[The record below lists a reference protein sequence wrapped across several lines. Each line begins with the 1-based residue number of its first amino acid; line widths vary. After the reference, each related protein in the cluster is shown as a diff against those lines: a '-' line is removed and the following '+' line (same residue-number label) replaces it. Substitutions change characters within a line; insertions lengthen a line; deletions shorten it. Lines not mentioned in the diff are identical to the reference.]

1 MRRGCSCCEEECKVK
16 NKTENEIDNE
26 EEKKLGHIINILGI
40 IMFVLAFYLEKN
52 NYGFIVYLYTLSY
65 LFVGYDIFINS
76 IKRIF
81 KRDMFNENFLMSI
94 AVVGT
99 LLINEYT
106 EGIAVLIL
114 YKIGE
119 LLQDLAVDKSK
130 EKIEKAINIRAEYA
144 NLKVEDDIK
153 KVDPSILKIDDIIV
167 IKNGEKVPVDGVI
180 IEGETEFDTSTL
192 TGESIP
198 KILKIEDKALSGYVN
213 LGNVISVKVTNNYEN
228 STASKIIEMIQTA
241 SSKKSKT
248 EKFITRFSKI
258 YTPVVTF
265 MALFILLAFPH
276 LINITFDDAL
286 SRALTFL
293 VVSCPC
299 ALIISVPLGFFVGIG
314 ASSKKGII
322 VKGSNYL
329 DILTDVKTVV
339 FDKTGTITSGTFN
352 VKNMESISEL
362 NESEILEYVAI
373 CENYSNHYIAK
384 SILNYYGKSIDNTR
398 IIYHEEIA
406 GKGIK
411 AIVDDKE
418 ILVGNASFMLENNI
432 DLVQDID
439 EITNTIIYLAI
450 NNECKGRIILS
461 DEIKKD
467 AFSLADKLR
476 ENGVQKIVML
486 TGDNNISR
494 EILDNLGIDEIYK
507 DLLPEDKVKILKNLK
522 ADLNKNEKIAF
533 VGDGINDGPVIATS
547 DVGISMGNGS
557 DIAITTSDI
566 VLMTDEPSKVV
577 EAIKIAKNT
586 KKIVIQN
593 ISFALFVKIIFLIL
607 SGIGILPM
615 WFAVFADVGVSMI
628 AIVNSMR
635 IFKSV
640 K

>member
-1 MRRGCSCCEEECKVK
+1 MRRGCSCCEKECKIK
-16 NKTENEIDNE
+16 EEIDNNE
-26 EEKKLGHIINILGI
+26 EEKLGRIINILGI

-52 NYGFIVYLYTLSY
+52 NYIFVGYLYALSY

-94 AVVGT
+94 AVLGT
-99 LLINEYT
+99 LLIHEYT

-119 LLQDLAVDKSK
+119 FLQDLAVDKSK

-144 NLKVEDDIK
+144 NLKLADDIR
-153 KVDPSILKIDDIIV
+153 KVEPGVLKIDDIIV
-167 IKNGEKVPVDGVI
+167 VKNGEKVPVDGI
-180 IEGETEFDTSTL
+180 IVEGEAEFDTSTL
-192 TGESIP
+192 TGESVP
-198 KILKIEDKALSGYVN
+198 RILKIEDRALSGYVN
-213 LGNVISVKVTNNYEN
+213 LSNVISIKVTNTYEN
-228 STASKIIEMIQTA
+228 STASKIIKMIEGA
-241 SSKKSKT
+241 VSKKSKT

-258 YTPVVTF
+258 YTPIVTF
-265 MALFILLAFPH
+265 IALFILLAFPH
-276 LINITFDDAL
+276 LINISFDDAL

-299 ALIISVPLGFFVGIG
+299 ALIISVPLGFFIGIG

-339 FDKTGTITSGTFN
+339 FDKTGTITNGTFN
-352 VKNMESISEL
+352 VKSVESISEL
-362 NESEILEYVAI
+362 SESEVLEYVAI

-384 SILNYYGKSIDNTR
+384 SILNYYGKNIDNSR
-398 IIYHEEIA
+398 IIFHEEIA

-411 AIVDDKE
+411 AIIDDKE
-418 ILVGNASFMLENNI
+418 ILVGNLSFMTQNNI
-432 DLVQDID
+432 ELSQNID
-439 EITNTIIYLAI
+439 EITNTIVYLTI
-450 NNECKGRIILS
+450 NNEYKGRIVLS

-467 AFSLADKLR
+467 AFTLSDRLR
-476 ENGVQKIVML
+476 AIGIQKVVML

-494 EILDNLGIDEIYK
+494 EILDNLKIDEIYK
-507 DLLPEDKVKILKNLK
+507 DLLPKDKVRILKKLK
-522 ADLNKNEKIAF
+522 SELSRNEKIAF
-533 VGDGINDGPVIATS
+533 IGDGINDGPVIAAS

-557 DIAITTSDI
+557 DIAINTSDI
-566 VLMTDEPSKVV
+566 VFMTDEPSKVL
-577 EAIKIAKNT
+577 EAIKVAKNT

-593 ISFALFVKIIFLIL
+593 ISFAIFVKIVFLIL

-628 AIVNSMR
+628 AIINSMR
-635 IFKSV
+635 IFKSA